1 MREQTK
7 KEILEKMEAIRSIA
21 RDAINQEEQKIGDT
35 KYYKDLNLGQVGIEN
50 AYVVE
55 IENIEKNKEIGE
67 REVYVIYK
75 IYTEDH
81 VLVANVDNKGDVE
94 FSPEFLEQLKQISP
108 EYFESLNLE
117 DNDTNFELPEEKE
130 DEKVISYKEEEE
142 KENAE
147 SSSLEE
153 KIPEEDNETQ
163 EIAKQKGI
171 PACNVLIVRNDSNFY
186 KDHPEVER
194 NLYFYRSEDG
204 VIKAEYIDENGISQP
219 SKYFEPSTTSIRQE
233 TISMGANGNPV
244 KKEVPYQTMITK
256 LQTNDKD
263 IRSVRINIDINCGY
277 LEISESRQGVNG
289 QWASHEIECR
299 GKDYN
304 SAELNK
310 ATSTKYGVAD
320 PAKDTSTFAKVEQ
333 TSLEND
339 GVQYSEMQKY
349 AESLVEKFM
358 DQGYNKEE
366 SIKICN
372 YMIGEEQ
379 LKEDEAKTKVNEE
392 IKDNNRKKDTDYGE
406 NDEDG
411 RTPGGDAWERRE
423 NRGMFS

>member
-7 KEILEKMEAIRSIA
+7 KEILERMEAIRSIA
-21 RDAINQEEQKIGDT
+21 RDAINQQEQKIGDT

-130 DEKVISYKEEEE
+130 DEKVISYKEEEG

-392 IKDNNRKKDTDYGE
+392 IKENNRKKDTDYGE

>member
-94 FSPEFLEQLKQISP
+94 FSPEFLEQLKQIST

-392 IKDNNRKKDTDYGE
+392 IKENNRKKDTDYGE

>member
-289 QWASHEIECR
+289 QWASLKIECR

-392 IKDNNRKKDTDYGE
+392 IKENNRKKDTDYGE